1 MADLFSRNPRSER
14 RSIES
19 LFMRGKEKGEE
30 KEERKRSRS
39 RDTHTRGP
47 RDLTVRSRRG
57 SSSPVHGDDN
67 DSQGGPPRATS
78 FVPVVE
84 VSARHHRRI
93 YILLLLLFSFSS
105 STSVCRTCCGDS
117 RNSVSTSFVSVR
129 SAKDARLRES
139 NRGERSTEG
148 RRGEHTRK
156 RELVEAWTVF
166 PGRRSRDAAREATV
180 RRLGLNLTDSV
191 LALPLPQRVAPPAGR
206 ERTAS
211 GEGVEAYRVPRA
223 STIISPLRAPA
234 LAHGRGGGEASL
246 LYLRGVI
253 DTRSSRY

>member
-1 MADLFSRNPRSER
+1 
-14 RSIES
+14 
-19 LFMRGKEKGEE
+19 MRGKEKGEE
-30 KEERKRSRS
+30 KKERKRSRS

-93 YILLLLLFSFSS
+93 YILLLLSFSS
-105 STSVCRTCCGDS
+105 STSVYRTCCRDS
-117 RNSVSTSFVSVR
+117 RNSVSGRRSFPSQAQKVR
-129 SAKDARLRES
+129 A
-139 NRGERSTEG
+139 ERSTEG

-156 RELVEAWTVF
+156 RELVEARTVF
-166 PGRRSRDAAREATV
+166 PGRRSRNAAREATV
-180 RRLGLNLTDSV
+180 RRLGLSLTDSV
-191 LALPLPQRVAPPAGR
+191 LALPLPQRVAPAGR
-206 ERTAS
+206 E
-211 GEGVEAYRVPRA
+211 GEGQRAERGLRPTGCPGPR
-223 STIISPLRAPA
+223 PLSLLLGHRPTPA